1 MVEKTGHKK
10 QMQSIRMEWI
20 NAGKPKSSVRE
31 SSVFDEPYLAR
42 REDDEREKTAPRVA
56 PIFEKS
62 ASERPK
68 TPVLDA
74 DGEME
79 MGDLYDATP
88 KAPRQRHSQGEAESQ
103 DSLFGRGTTLSR
115 PVTEVDVPD
124 APQEDELDALLAEDD
139 TVQTEVAETKLA
151 RTASKARAPQD
162 DQFNDDMEAMAEM
175 DDLWG

>member
-1 MVEKTGHKK
+1 MVEKTGHKR

-20 NAGKPKSSVRE
+20 NKGRPKSSVHE
-31 SSVFDEPYLAR
+31 ASIFDEPSLPR
-42 REDDEREKTAPRVA
+42 REDDEREKAAPRVA
-56 PIFEKS
+56 PIFENS

-88 KAPRQRHSQGEAESQ
+88 KAPRQRQSQGEAESQ
-103 DSLFGRGTTLSR
+103 ESLFGGGTTLSR
-115 PVTEVDVPD
+115 PVTEVAVPD
-124 APQEDELDALLAEDD
+124 APQEDELDALLAEDE
-139 TVQTEVAETKLA
+139 TMQTEVAEAKLA
-151 RTASKARAPQD
+151 PTASKAPAAQD
-162 DQFNDDMEAMAEM
+162 DQFDDDMEAMAEM